1 MNILTDLQSRL
12 HRLAAWS
19 ELDVDAETLPS
30 SAARLSDASVLEI
43 LAEVGAIANDADRLQ
58 AVLAGVAATRS
69 SRDRGQG
76 GLAAGQGFSTP
87 EKMIQSIT
95 GGTRADAVRQV
106 RVGTSLVEGTDAAP
120 PASVPGDGVAGVP
133 GLPGSVEGL
142 PGFGDE
148 EVGGVSAE
156 ASVRVVP
163 WDEPLRRGFL
173 EGWLTTAQHDAIR
186 RGLGEPRVATVVRG
200 AGDADVPG
208 GGDAGRGGAD
218 VPGGFGDSGAG
229 GGDVPGGG
237 DAGHGGADVPGED
250 AGAGSILFSPV
261 DPAEEAA
268 REAMVREA
276 WMLAAE
282 ALAAEASGLPVEEL
296 AKRARTMR
304 DILDPVG
311 AEERYGRRFE
321 NRGLRMWTDSD
332 GQDRGT
338 IVFDD
343 EMAAFVRAM
352 LAAGLRPRR
361 GGPRFMTDE
370 ERAAAEN
377 LIEDPRTNDQLA
389 YDLLMDVIRAGA
401 LAEAKSVYGSR
412 QPGVRM
418 VVVKDAGPR
427 DAFGRL
433 LAVGHDMDGGCA
445 LPGSVIDRN
454 ACANGLIEVIID
466 PEGNP
471 FDLGREARMYSGTQ
485 RLVLAVRDGGCV
497 WPGCDRP
504 ASYCEAH
511 HIDHF
516 AEGGRTDVDRGVLLC
531 RFHHM
536 KLHNHGWRITRD
548 GKGPFVLRPPAG
560 EGAPI
565 VLASKSAWSWAWDPP
580 RPPDR
585 AGWRQPPDLPPRP
598 GEPGGWAPGES
609 GAPGPSRADGMRTG
623 T

>member
-1 MNILTDLQSRL
+1 MNILTDLQGRL

-19 ELDVDAETLPS
+19 ELDVDAEVLPS

-76 GLAAGQGFSTP
+76 GLAAGQGFPTP
-87 EKMIQSIT
+87 EKLIQSIT

-106 RVGTSLVEGTDAAP
+106 RVGTSLVEGADAAT
-120 PASVPGDGVAGVP
+120 PAFVPGAGVAAAP
-133 GLPGSVEGL
+133 GAGL
-142 PGFGDE
+142 PGFDDDAGLGA
-148 EVGGVSAE
+148 EVE
-156 ASVRVVP
+156 ALP

-186 RGLGEPRVATVVRG
+186 RGLGEPRVATAAGG
-200 AGDADVPG
+200 AGG
-208 GGDAGRGGAD
+208 GGSDVSGGDGEAGRGGAE
-218 VPGGFGDSGAG
+218 AQ
-229 GGDVPGGG
+229 GGDGDPG
-237 DAGHGGADVPGED
+237 VE
-250 AGAGSILFSPV
+250 SILFSPA
-261 DPAEEAA
+261 DPADEAA

-282 ALAAEASGLPVEEL
+282 ALAAEASGMPVEEL

-304 DILDPVG
+304 DMLDPVG
-311 AEERYGRRFE
+311 AEARYGRRFD
-321 NRGLRMWTDSD
+321 NRGFRTWTDAD
-332 GQDRGT
+332 GQERGT

-370 ERAAAEN
+370 ERADAEN

-389 YDLLMDVIRAGA
+389 YDLLMDIIRAGA
-401 LAEAKSVYGSR
+401 LAEAKSVFGSR

-445 LPGSVIDRN
+445 FPGSVIDRT
-454 ACANGLIEVIID
+454 ACANGFIEVIVD

-471 FDLGREARMYSGTQ
+471 FDLGREARMYSSAQ
-485 RLVLAVRDGGCV
+485 RLVLAVRDGGCM

-504 ASYCEAH
+504 PSYCEAH

-536 KLHNHGWRITRD
+536 KLHNTGWRITRD
-548 GKGPFVLRPPAG
+548 GKGPFVLCPPAG

-565 VLASKSAWSWAWDPP
+565 VLVSKSAWSWAWDPP

-585 AGWRQPPDLPPRP
+585 AGWRLPPDLPLRP
-598 GEPGGWAPGES
+598 GSPGAWSLETQNSAERDRRAAGS
-609 GAPGPSRADGMRTG
+609 GLRTG

>member
-1 MNILTDLQSRL
+1 MNILTELQGRL
-12 HRLAAWS
+12 NRLGAWS
-19 ELDVDAETLPS
+19 ELDVDAEALPS
-30 SAARLSDASVLEI
+30 SASRLSDASVLEI

-87 EKMIQSIT
+87 EKLIQSIT

-120 PASVPGDGVAGVP
+120 PPCVPGLGVSGGTRLPESGADESGGSAGDGVPEAGTD
-133 GLPGSVEGL
+133 G
-142 PGFGDE
+142 
-148 EVGGVSAE
+148 EVGAVGE
-156 ASVRVVP
+156 ARVRVVP
-163 WDEPLRRGFL
+163 WDEPLRRGL
-173 EGWLTTAQHDAIR
+173 LDGRLTTAQHDAIR
-186 RGLGEPRVATVVRG
+186 RGLGEPRAATAEGG
-200 AGDADVPG
+200 AVPG
-208 GGDAGRGGAD
+208 AMDAPTRGTEPDANGA
-218 VPGGFGDSGAG
+218 
-229 GGDVPGGG
+229 
-237 DAGHGGADVPGED
+237 
-250 AGAGSILFSPV
+250 AGSGGVDAPV
-261 DPAEEAA
+261 DDGDPGAESMLFPLVDLAQAAPREAMA
-268 REAMVREA
+268 REA
-276 WMLAAE
+276 WSLAAE
-282 ALAAEASGLPVEEL
+282 ALAAEASRLPVEEL
-296 AKRARTMR
+296 AKRARTVR
-304 DILDPVG
+304 DMLDPVG

-321 NRGLRMWTDSD
+321 NRGLRMWTDAD
-332 GQDRGT
+332 GQERGT
-338 IVFDD
+338 IAFDD
-343 EMAAFVRAM
+343 EMGAFVRSM

-370 ERAAAEN
+370 ERAAAES
-377 LIEDPRTNDQLA
+377 LIDDPRTNDQLA
-389 YDLLMDVIRAGA
+389 YDLLMDMTRAGA
-401 LAEAKSVYGSR
+401 LAEAKRVFGSR

-433 LAVGHDMDGGCA
+433 VAVGHDMDGGCA

-454 ACANGLIEVIID
+454 ACSNGFIEVIVD

-471 FDLGREARMYSGTQ
+471 FDLGREARMYSAAQ
-485 RLVLAVRDGGCV
+485 RVALAVRDGGCV

-504 ASYCEAH
+504 PSYCEAH
-511 HIDHF
+511 HCDHF
-516 AEGGRTDVDRGVLLC
+516 AEGGETNVDRGVLLG

-536 KLHNHGWRITRD
+536 KLHNTGWRITRD

-565 VLASKSAWSWAWDPP
+565 VLVSKAAWSWAWDSP

-585 AGWRQPPDLPPRP
+585 AEWRQPPDLPPRP
-598 GEPGGWAPGES
+598 GSPGAWTHEGSHLAGHAR
-609 GAPGPSRADGMRTG
+609 GGGRRTG

>member
-1 MNILTDLQSRL
+1 MNILTDLQGRL
-12 HRLAAWS
+12 TRLAAWS
-19 ELDVDAETLPS
+19 ELDVDAEALPA
-30 SAARLSDASVLEI
+30 SAARLSDSSVLEI

-58 AVLAGVAATRS
+58 AVIAGVAATRS

-106 RVGTSLVEGTDAAP
+106 RVGTSLVGGLDAAP
-120 PASVPGDGVAGVP
+120 PAPAPGVGVAGA
-133 GLPGSVEGL
+133 
-142 PGFGDE
+142 PGFDE
-148 EVGGVSAE
+148 VP
-156 ASVRVVP
+156 VRVVA
-163 WDEPLRRGFL
+163 WDEPLRRVLL
-173 EGWLTTAQHDAIR
+173 EGRLTTAQHDAIR
-186 RGLGEPRVATVVRG
+186 RGLGEPRVATAVRGGGVGGPSGDGDSGVAGDPGASGVAGDPG
-200 AGDADVPG
+200 AGDL
-208 GGDAGRGGAD
+208 GA
-218 VPGGFGDSGAG
+218 
-229 GGDVPGGG
+229 
-237 DAGHGGADVPGED
+237 E
-250 AGAGSILFSPV
+250 SILFTP
-261 DPAEEAA
+261 DGPAEEAA

-282 ALAAEASGLPVEEL
+282 ALAAEAPGLPVEEL

-304 DILDPVG
+304 DMLDPVG

-321 NRGLRMWTDSD
+321 NRAFRTWVDAD
-332 GQDRGT
+332 GQERGA

-389 YDLLMDVIRAGA
+389 YDLLMDMIRVGA
-401 LAEAKSVYGSR
+401 LAEAKSVFGSR

-433 LAVGHDMDGGCA
+433 LAVGHDTDGGHA

-454 ACANGLIEVIID
+454 ACTNGFIEVIVD

-471 FDLGREARMYSGTQ
+471 FDLGREARMYSSAQ
-485 RLVLAVRDGGCV
+485 RLVLAVRDGGCI

-504 ASYCEAH
+504 PSYCEAH

-516 AEGGRTDVDRGVLLC
+516 AEGGKTDVDRGVLLC

-565 VLASKSAWSWAWDPP
+565 VLVSKSAWSWAWDPP

-585 AGWRQPPDLPPRP
+585 SGWRQPPDLPPRP
-598 GEPGGWAPGES
+598 GDPGEWAPGES
-609 GAPGPSRADGMRTG
+609 GVPGQTRGDGLRTG

>member
-1 MNILTDLQSRL
+1 MNILTDLQGRL
-12 HRLAAWS
+12 DRLAAWS
-19 ELDVDAETLPS
+19 ELDVDADALPS

-58 AVLAGVAATRS
+58 AVLAGIAATRS

-87 EKMIQSIT
+87 EKLIQSIT
-95 GGTRADAVRQV
+95 GGTRADAVRHV
-106 RVGTSLVEGTDAAP
+106 RVGTSLVEGADAAP
-120 PASVPGDGVAGVP
+120 PGCGPGGGVGFGVAGDGVAGDGLPAAGVGGEGGVDA
-133 GLPGSVEGL
+133 GLPGSGPEGE
-142 PGFGDE
+142 FG
-148 EVGGVSAE
+148 GGSGARTE
-156 ASVRVVP
+156 SPARVVV
-163 WDEPLRRGFL
+163 WDEPLRRGL
-173 EGWLTTAQHDAIR
+173 LDGRLTTAQHDAIR
-186 RGLGEPRVATVVRG
+186 RGLGAPRVEIAARG
-200 AGDADVPG
+200 ADAVPG
-208 GGDAGRGGAD
+208 ADGERGTG
-218 VPGGFGDSGAG
+218 SG
-229 GGDVPGGG
+229 
-237 DAGHGGADVPGED
+237 
-250 AGAGSILFSPV
+250 SMLFSPT
-261 DPAEEAA
+261 DPVEEAA

-282 ALAAEASGLPVEEL
+282 ALAAEASGMPVEEL

-304 DILDPVG
+304 DMLDPVG
-311 AEERYGRRFE
+311 AEERYARRFDG
-321 NRGLRMWTDSD
+321 RGFRMWTDAD
-332 GQDRGT
+332 GQDRST
-338 IVFDD
+338 IAFDD
-343 EMAAFVRAM
+343 EMGAFVRSM

-370 ERAAAEN
+370 ERAAAAD
-377 LIEDPRTNDQLA
+377 LIDDPRTNDQLA
-389 YDLLMDVIRAGA
+389 YDLLMDIIRAGA
-401 LAEAKSVYGSR
+401 LAEAKSVFGSR

-454 ACANGLIEVIID
+454 ACANGFIEVIVD

-471 FDLGREARMYSGTQ
+471 FDLGREARLYSAAQ

-504 ASYCEAH
+504 PSYCEAH
-511 HIDHF
+511 HCDHF
-516 AEGGRTDVDRGVLLC
+516 AEGGNTDVDRGVLLC

-536 KLHNHGWRITRD
+536 KLHNTGWRITRD

-565 VLASKSAWSWAWDPP
+565 VLVSKSAWSWAWDPP

-585 AGWRQPPDLPPRP
+585 ADWRTPPHLPPRP
-598 GEPGGWAPGES
+598 GEPGAWASGES
-609 GAPGPSRADGMRTG
+609 GGPRHARGDVRRTG

>member
-1 MNILTDLQSRL
+1 MNILTDLQGRL
-12 HRLAAWS
+12 NRLAAWS
-19 ELDVDAETLPS
+19 ELDVEAEALPS
-30 SAARLSDASVLEI
+30 SAAQLSDASVLEI
-43 LAEVGAIANDADRLQ
+43 LAEVGAIANDTDRLQ

-87 EKMIQSIT
+87 EKLIQSIT

-106 RVGTSLVEGTDAAP
+106 RVGTSLVEGADAATPVLVPGAEVPSMPGCDEVNGVGGEGAEAEP
-120 PASVPGDGVAGVP
+120 PA
-133 GLPGSVEGL
+133 
-142 PGFGDE
+142 
-148 EVGGVSAE
+148 
-156 ASVRVVP
+156 RVVP
-163 WDEPLRRGFL
+163 WDEPLRRGLL

-186 RGLGEPRVATVVRG
+186 RGLGEPRVATVDPV
-200 AGDADVPG
+200 
-208 GGDAGRGGAD
+208 
-218 VPGGFGDSGAG
+218 
-229 GGDVPGGG
+229 
-237 DAGHGGADVPGED
+237 ED
-250 AGAGSILFSPV
+250 G
-261 DPAEEAA
+261 A

-276 WMLAAE
+276 WLLAAE

-296 AKRARTMR
+296 SKRARTMR
-304 DILDPVG
+304 DMLDPVG

-321 NRGLRMWTDSD
+321 NRAFRTWTDAD
-332 GQDRGT
+332 GQDRAT

-343 EMAAFVRAM
+343 EMGAFIRSM

-370 ERAAAEN
+370 ERAAAAD
-377 LIEDPRTNDQLA
+377 LIDDPRTNDQLA
-389 YDLLMDVIRAGA
+389 YDLLMDIIRAGA
-401 LAEAKSVYGSR
+401 LAEAKSVFGSR

-445 LPGSVIDRN
+445 FPGSVIART
-454 ACANGLIEVIID
+454 ACANGFVEVIVD

-471 FDLGREARMYSGTQ
+471 FDLGREARMYSSAQ
-485 RLVLAVRDGGCV
+485 RLALAVRDGGCM

-504 ASYCEAH
+504 PSYCEAH

-536 KLHNHGWRITRD
+536 KLHNTGWRITRE
-548 GKGPFVLRPPAG
+548 GRGSFVLCPPAG
-560 EGAPI
+560 DGAPI
-565 VLASKSAWSWAWDPP
+565 VLVSKAAWSWVWDPP

-585 AGWRQPPDLPPRP
+585 AEWRQPPDLPPRP
-598 GEPGGWAPGES
+598 ISPRAWVPETRSSA
-609 GAPGPSRADGMRTG
+609 GPSSARSAW
-623 T
+623 

>member
-1 MNILTDLQSRL
+1 MNILTDLQGRL
-12 HRLAAWS
+12 DRLAAWS
-19 ELDVDAETLPS
+19 ELDVDAEALPS

-87 EKMIQSIT
+87 EKLIQSIT

-106 RVGTSLVEGTDAAP
+106 RVGTSLVEGVDAAT
-120 PASVPGDGVAGVP
+120 PAFVPGAGAGVGVAGDGLPAVGDGGEGGVGA
-133 GLPGSVEGL
+133 GLPGSGAEDD
-142 PGFGDE
+142 FG
-148 EVGGVSAE
+148 GGAGAQAE
-156 ASVRVVP
+156 SPARVVA
-163 WDEPLRRGFL
+163 WDEPLRRGL
-173 EGWLTTAQHDAIR
+173 LDGRLTTAQHDAIR
-186 RGLGEPRVATVVRG
+186 RGLGVPGVTIAARG
-200 AGDADVPG
+200 ADAVP
-208 GGDAGRGGAD
+208 
-218 VPGGFGDSGAG
+218 GAG
-229 GGDVPGGG
+229 GEPG
-237 DAGHGGADVPGED
+237 PG
-250 AGAGSILFSPV
+250 AGAMPPSPA
-261 DPAEEAA
+261 DPVEEPA

-304 DILDPVG
+304 DMLDPVG
-311 AEERYGRRFE
+311 AEERYAGRFDG
-321 NRGLRMWTDSD
+321 RGFRMWTDAD
-332 GQDRGT
+332 GQDRST
-338 IVFDD
+338 IAFDD
-343 EMAAFVRAM
+343 EMGAFVRSM

-370 ERAAAEN
+370 ERAAAAD
-377 LIEDPRTNDQLA
+377 LIDDPRTNDQLA
-389 YDLLMDVIRAGA
+389 YDLLMDIIRAGA
-401 LAEAKSVYGSR
+401 LAEAKSVFGSR

-427 DAFGRL
+427 DAFGRP

-445 LPGSVIDRN
+445 LPGSVIERN
-454 ACANGLIEVIID
+454 ACANGFIEVIVD

-471 FDLGREARMYSGTQ
+471 FDLGREARMYSATQ

-504 ASYCEAH
+504 PSCCEAH
-511 HIDHF
+511 HCDHF
-516 AEGGRTDVDRGVLLC
+516 AEGGNTDVDRGVLLC

-536 KLHNHGWRITRD
+536 KLHNTGWRITRD
-548 GKGPFVLRPPAG
+548 GKGPFVLRPPVG

-565 VLASKSAWSWAWDPP
+565 VLVSKAAWSWAWDPP

-585 AGWRQPPDLPPRP
+585 VEWRQPPDLPPRP
-598 GEPGGWAPGES
+598 GSPRAWVPETQSSAERARGS
-609 GAPGPSRADGMRTG
+609 GRRTG

>member
-1 MNILTDLQSRL
+1 MNILTDLRGRL
-12 HRLAAWS
+12 DRLAAWS

-30 SAARLSDASVLEI
+30 SATRLSDASVLEI

-58 AVLAGVAATRS
+58 AVIAGVAATRS

-87 EKMIQSIT
+87 EKLIQSIT

-106 RVGTSLVEGTDAAP
+106 RVGTSLIEGTDAAP
-120 PASVPGDGVAGVP
+120 PALEPGVGVSG
-133 GLPGSVEGL
+133 GTGL
-142 PGFGDE
+142 PGFGDDGIGRGAGE
-148 EVGGVSAE
+148 GVPGGGADGEAGAVGE
-156 ASVRVVP
+156 ARARVVP
-163 WDEPLRRGFL
+163 WDEPLRRGLL

-186 RGLGEPRVATVVRG
+186 RGLGLPRVATAERG
-200 AGDADVPG
+200 S
-208 GGDAGRGGAD
+208 DAG
-218 VPGGFGDSGAG
+218 SGAG
-229 GGDVPGGG
+229 SGAAAGEGEGEAGVSGAEPGVDGAHLPGGEG
-237 DAGHGGADVPGED
+237 DSAE
-250 AGAGSILFSPV
+250 SMLFPLT
-261 DPAEEAA
+261 DPAEAAA

-282 ALAAEASGLPVEEL
+282 ALAAEASSLPVEEL

-304 DILDPVG
+304 DMLDPVG

-321 NRGLRMWTDSD
+321 NRGFRTWTDAD
-332 GQDRGT
+332 GQERGT

-343 EMAAFVRAM
+343 EMGAFVRSM

-377 LIEDPRTNDQLA
+377 LIDDPRTNDQLA

-401 LAEAKSVYGSR
+401 LAEAKSVFGVR

-454 ACANGLIEVIID
+454 ACANGFIEVIVD

-471 FDLGREARMYSGTQ
+471 FDLGREARMYSASQ

-504 ASYCEAH
+504 PSYCEAH

-516 AEGGRTDVDRGVLLC
+516 AEGGKTDVDRGVLLC

-536 KLHNHGWRITRD
+536 KLHNTGWRITRD
-548 GKGPFVLRPPAG
+548 GKGPFVLRPPTG

-565 VLASKSAWSWAWDPP
+565 VLVSKSAWSWAWDPP
-580 RPPDR
+580 RPPGR
-585 AGWRQPPDLPPRP
+585 AEWRRPPDLPPRP
-598 GEPGGWAPGES
+598 ASPGASTHEGSLSAGHAM
-609 GAPGPSRADGMRTG
+609 GGGLRTA

>member
-1 MNILTDLQSRL
+1 MNILTDLRGRL
-12 HRLAAWS
+12 DRLAAWS

-30 SAARLSDASVLEI
+30 SATRLSDASVLEI

-58 AVLAGVAATRS
+58 AVIAGVAATRS

-87 EKMIQSIT
+87 EKLIQSIT

-106 RVGTSLVEGTDAAP
+106 RVGTSLIEGTDAAP
-120 PASVPGDGVAGVP
+120 PPLEPGAGVS
-133 GLPGSVEGL
+133 GGTGL
-142 PGFGDE
+142 PGFGDDGIGASSGGGLPG
-148 EVGGVSAE
+148 VGADDEAGAVGDASA
-156 ASVRVVP
+156 RVVP
-163 WDEPLRRGFL
+163 WDEPLRRGLL

-186 RGLGEPRVATVVRG
+186 RGLGEPRVATAERG
-200 AGDADVPG
+200 AEAESGAAVGEGEAGVSGAEPGVSGAEPGVDGAHLPG
-208 GGDAGRGGAD
+208 GEGD
-218 VPGGFGDSGAG
+218 
-229 GGDVPGGG
+229 
-237 DAGHGGADVPGED
+237 PGE
-250 AGAGSILFSPV
+250 SMLFPLTA
-261 DPAEEAA
+261 PAEATA

-282 ALAAEASGLPVEEL
+282 ALAAEASSLPVEEL

-304 DILDPVG
+304 DMLDPVG

-321 NRGLRMWTDSD
+321 NRGFRTWTDAD
-332 GQDRGT
+332 GQERGT

-343 EMAAFVRAM
+343 EMGAFVRSM

-377 LIEDPRTNDQLA
+377 LIDDPRTNDQLA

-401 LAEAKSVYGSR
+401 LAEAKSVFGSR

-454 ACANGLIEVIID
+454 ACANGFIEVIVD

-471 FDLGREARMYSGTQ
+471 FDLGREARMYSASQ

-504 ASYCEAH
+504 PSYCEAH

-516 AEGGRTDVDRGVLLC
+516 AEGGNTDVDRGVLLC

-536 KLHNHGWRITRD
+536 KLHNTGWRITRD

-565 VLASKSAWSWAWDPP
+565 VLVSKSAWSWAWDPP

-585 AGWRQPPDLPPRP
+585 AEWRQPPDLPPRP
-598 GEPGGWAPGES
+598 AS
-609 GAPGPSRADGMRTG
+609 PGPRTPEGSRTPVIARVAD
-623 T
+623 

>member
-1 MNILTDLQSRL
+1 MNFLSDMRGRL
-12 HRLAAWS
+12 DRLGAWS
-19 ELDVDAETLPS
+19 ELDVDTEALPS
-30 SAARLSDASVLEI
+30 SVSRLSDASVLQI

-58 AVLAGVAATRS
+58 AVIAGVAATRS

-87 EKMIQSIT
+87 EKLIQSIT

-106 RVGTSLVEGTDAAP
+106 RVGKSLVEGMDAASP
-120 PASVPGDGVAGVP
+120 PLDPGAGVSGAP
-133 GLPGSVEGL
+133 GPAGEEL
-142 PGFGDE
+142 PGFGADE
-148 EVGGVSAE
+148 GVGGGVDAQVE
-156 ASVRVVP
+156 APTRVVP

-173 EGWLTTAQHDAIR
+173 EGRLTTAQHDAIR
-186 RGLGEPRVATVVRG
+186 RGLGEPRVATADRG
-200 AGDADVPG
+200 D
-208 GGDAGRGGAD
+208 
-218 VPGGFGDSGAG
+218 
-229 GGDVPGGG
+229 
-237 DAGHGGADVPGED
+237 
-250 AGAGSILFSPV
+250 V
-261 DPAEEAA
+261 DPAEVAA
-268 REAMVREA
+268 REAGARQAAGAEGDPESIVFDPTDPAAQEARDAMVREA
-276 WMLAAE
+276 WTLAAG

-304 DILDPVG
+304 DMLDPVG

-321 NRGLRMWTDSD
+321 NRGFRMWTDGD
-332 GQDRGT
+332 GQDRST
-338 IVFDD
+338 IAFDD
-343 EMAAFVRAM
+343 EMGAFVRAM

-361 GGPRFMTDE
+361 GGPRFMTDD
-370 ERAAAEN
+370 ERAQAED
-377 LIEDPRTNDQLA
+377 LIDDPRTNDQLA
-389 YDLLMDVIRAGA
+389 YDLLMDIIRAGA
-401 LAEAKSVYGSR
+401 LAQAKSVFGSR

-454 ACANGLIEVIID
+454 ACANGFIEVIVD

-471 FDLGREARMYSGTQ
+471 FDLGREARMYSAAQ
-485 RLVLAVRDGGCV
+485 RLALAVRDGGCV

-504 ASYCEAH
+504 PSYCEAH
-511 HIDHF
+511 HCDHF
-516 AEGGRTDVDRGVLLC
+516 SEGGNTDVDRGVLLC

-536 KLHNHGWRITRD
+536 KLHNTGWRITRD

-565 VLASKSAWSWAWDPP
+565 VLVSKSAWSWAWDPP

-585 AGWRQPPDLPPRP
+585 AEWRQPPDLPPRP
-598 GEPGGWAPGES
+598 GSPDAWAPEPHS
-609 GAPGPSRADGMRTG
+609 SAERARGAGTRTG